1 MLELGDKKEKVPD
14 RFQILDLI
22 PIPILLLQKGPSIR
36 SRSSKKDRDLD
47 LSIYDRKILM
57 H

>member
-1 MLELGDKKEKVPD
+1 MLELGDKKSTGSISNFRYDPD
-14 RFQILDLI
+14 PDLTSE
-22 PIPILLLQKGPSIR
+22 KGPSIR

-47 LSIYDRKILM
+47 LSIVDRKILM